1 MGHHNRDRLASLMLL
16 CSLLFAM
23 FGWSMIF
30 RHQKENLQATRF
42 TKMDDYILAR
52 WNLDTELS
60 ELEWQMYH
68 LDASVKGTILLVFD
82 QCAPNAYDIVYPQL
96 AEFGMV
102 GSVTFRD
109 TLPGDAG
116 AMTREQWLELESKGW
131 VAAIASPDEL
141 LADKNSPDY
150 PTRLASYA
158 EGMKQ
163 KCTSRGFTIP
173 TAYTFSEG
181 EYSKA
186 NAEALK
192 AIGFRTFTAP
202 DAETEVFSD
211 GTVLFKELYLS
222 SGPNAPLIKGDLEN
236 IKNQPKAVTIKTR
249 YVYDIE
255 DFSKDTEITK
265 FRRAMLTT
273 IAGYVNAGSIRMES
287 LDSAFAALTSE
298 NERANEVE
306 KQKEILTQ
314 KIEAAK
320 QEIDGLWAQYRG
332 N

>member
-1 MGHHNRDRLASLMLL
+1 MLL

-116 AMTREQWLELESKGW
+116 AMTREQWLELESKFRPHIKTEGIPFIEEGRRW
-131 VAAIASPDEL
+131 QYQMHIYESPFYYIDYCLAQTAAFGFLLASLEDYDAAFARYVHLSKQGGETYFEDLLKEAEIPSPFQEGAL
-141 LADKNSPDY
+141 QTLADKIES
-150 PTRLASYA
+150 LLL
-158 EGMKQ
+158 K
-163 KCTSRGFTIP
+163 
-173 TAYTFSEG
+173 
-181 EYSKA
+181 
-186 NAEALK
+186 LK
-192 AIGFRTFTAP
+192 A
-202 DAETEVFSD
+202 
-211 GTVLFKELYLS
+211 
-222 SGPNAPLIKGDLEN
+222 
-236 IKNQPKAVTIKTR
+236 
-249 YVYDIE
+249 DI
-255 DFSKDTEITK
+255 
-265 FRRAMLTT
+265 
-273 IAGYVNAGSIRMES
+273 
-287 LDSAFAALTSE
+287 
-298 NERANEVE
+298 
-306 KQKEILTQ
+306 
-314 KIEAAK
+314 
-320 QEIDGLWAQYRG
+320 
-332 N
+332 